1 MKYKIDEELQGK
13 IEALFD
19 VHKTN
24 LVEKVNTFAKELSF
38 ELATRSTLLSEE
50 EREALTKLELLMD
63 TIGKIVSG
71 EDAYDLLI
79 KEFFN

>member
-1 MKYKIDEELQGK
+1 MAD
-13 IEALFD
+13 
-19 VHKTN
+19 

-38 ELATRSTLLSEE
+38 ELATRPTLLSEE
-50 EREALTKLELLMD
+50 EREALTKLELLMG

-79 KEFFN
+79 NEFFN